1 MKNCQEVTHENCI
14 RKWLNLTQF
23 RSNPPRPERSQKKV
37 QSHHFIP
44 KIVAF
49 LSLSKH
55 DWSLQCIFAH
65 HKRIFETNFFRSH
78 FVEVKIN
85 IINQKYFINNL
96 FFFLSARLD
105 FGCHGMWLLQVN
117 RDSTKSH
124 HSCSLFLC
132 ALLIR
137 TNIFD
142 SF

>member
-1 MKNCQEVTHENCI
+1 MKIALENDWI
-14 RKWLNLTQF
+14 WHNSAQTLLAQRGPKRKFNLII
-23 RSNPPRPERSQKKV
+23 SSQK
-37 QSHHFIP
+37 SSLFSLFLSMIDHRN
-44 KIVAF
+44 AF
-49 LSLSKH
+49 LRTTKGFSRQIS
-55 DWSLQCIFAH
+55 FA
-65 HKRIFETNFFRSH
+65 RILWKW
-78 FVEVKIN
+78 KIN